1 MGLRIAGRAAGL
13 SNDIK
18 VELLQ
23 NLLSSLPQAVGISL
37 TSSVGAVVLACRSGT
52 TVDLAIAIAL
62 AAIGLC
68 RVTVLLLYRRHRCA
82 APTLA
87 SLRPWY
93 RWHAGGL
100 LAQATTIGVQ
110 SLVAFNAGDTAAA
123 LLALGFVLAFCAGAT
138 ARLSVTPWIP
148 IATTLVMFVPTIY
161 GALLNPELPIKLAG
175 LFLIVFIP
183 VMLEAT
189 LHLHRL
195 VVDRLIAVQE
205 ASYRARHDG
214 LTGLANR
221 TYFHEQLTLACEQ
234 SESVKSAF
242 VVLYLD
248 LDGFKAINDQL
259 GHAEGDCVLIAIA
272 QRLRSATDADHLIS
286 RIGGD
291 EFAILLRT
299 ALHGR
304 AVKALADRLTAAIA
318 TPIRL
323 QTRDVTVGVS
333 IGVAHSSAHATT
345 ASEILIAA
353 DQAMY
358 AAKRSGRAGRRDT
371 PADDAYAKVA

>member
-1 MGLRIAGRAAGL
+1 MRLRVGRQQAGL
-13 SNDIK
+13 SSNIK

-37 TSSVGAVVLACRSGT
+37 TSSIGAVLLACRSGT
-52 TVDLAIAIAL
+52 TVDLAVAIVL

-68 RVTVLLLYRRHRCA
+68 RVTVLLLYRRHKGA
-82 APTLA
+82 VMTLA

-100 LAQATTIGVQ
+100 LAQATTIGFQ
-110 SLVAFNAGDTAAA
+110 SLVAFITGDTAAA

-138 ARLSVTPWIP
+138 ARLSVMPWIP
-148 IATTLVMFVPTIY
+148 IATTLLMFVPTIY
-161 GALLNPELPIKLAG
+161 GALLSPELPIKLAG
-175 LFLIVFIP
+175 VFLIVFIP

-221 TYFHEQLTLACEQ
+221 AFLHEQLSLTCAQ
-234 SESVKSAF
+234 AESSKSDF

-248 LDGFKAINDQL
+248 LDGFKDVNDEM
-259 GHAEGDCVLIAIA
+259 GHAAGDCVLVAIA
-272 QRLRSATDADHLIS
+272 DRLRSATGTDHFIS

-291 EFAILLRT
+291 EFAILIRT
-299 ALHGR
+299 ESHGR
-304 AVKALADRLTAAIA
+304 AVKALADRLTTAIA
-318 TPIRL
+318 APIRL

-333 IGVAHSSAHATT
+333 IGVARPSAYATT

-358 AAKRSGRAGRRDT
+358 AAKLNGRAGRRSTPVDDT
-371 PADDAYAKVA
+371 YAKVA

>member
-1 MGLRIAGRAAGL
+1 MRLRVDGQQGGL
-13 SNDIK
+13 SNNVK

-37 TSSVGAVVLACRSGT
+37 TSSIGAAFLACRSGT

-68 RVTVLLLYRRHRCA
+68 RVTVLLLYRRHSSA
-82 APTLA
+82 AITLA

-100 LAQATTIGVQ
+100 LAQATTIGFQ
-110 SLVAFNAGDTAAA
+110 SLVAFITGDTAAA

-138 ARLSVTPWIP
+138 ARLSVIPWIP
-148 IATTLVMFVPTIY
+148 IATTLLMFVPTIF
-161 GALLNPELPIKLAG
+161 GALLSTELPIKLAG
-175 LFLIVFIP
+175 VFLIIFIP

-221 TYFHEQLTLACEQ
+221 TFFHEQLAEACKVE
-234 SESVKSAF
+234 KSSKRDF
-242 VVLYLD
+242 VILYLD
-248 LDGFKAINDQL
+248 LDGFKAVNDQM
-259 GHAEGDCVLIAIA
+259 GHAAGDRVLIAVA
-272 QRLRSATDADHLIS
+272 DRLRSATETDHLVS

-291 EFAILLRT
+291 EFAILIRT
-299 ALHGR
+299 EPHGR
-304 AVKALADRLTAAIA
+304 SVKTLTDRLTMAIA
-318 TPIRL
+318 APIHL

-333 IGVAHSSAHATT
+333 IGVARSSGHAAN

-358 AAKRSGRAGRRDT
+358 AAKLKGKAGRRNISVDDT
-371 PADDAYAKVA
+371 YARVA